1 MAGNCIFAIF
11 GYNVSATAG
20 HGVSARAGHGV
31 STRAGY
37 TIPLK
42 LTGSEQELGLTM
54 M

>member
-1 MAGNCIFAIF
+1 MAGNCIFAIV

-20 HGVSARAGHGV
+20 HGVSARAG
-31 STRAGY
+31 Y
-37 TIPLK
+37 TIPLE